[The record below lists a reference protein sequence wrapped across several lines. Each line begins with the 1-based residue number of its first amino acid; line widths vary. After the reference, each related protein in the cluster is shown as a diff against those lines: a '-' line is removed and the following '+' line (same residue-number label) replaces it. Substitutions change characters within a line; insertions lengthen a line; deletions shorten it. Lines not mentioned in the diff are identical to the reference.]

1 MRRLKIFWI
10 LLVFVLF
17 VIQNQ
22 GYGKGKENT
31 KTLRQNITWSTVI
44 SNGVN
49 YIDLNGDGEKDV
61 VVKGYRNNISA
72 HTFSVI
78 SFYLSKK
85 INNLERLDIK
95 RLEVISIG
103 HVPDKE
109 EYQLF
114 TFTHEGADCVL
125 IDFRLV
131 KIKNSKKVYLIRA
144 ERYLSGEK
152 TYFDKDIVKF
162 AIYELQYDDLED
174 RFFFNKIN
182 EFRATRKYCDVNEAF
197 KQELG
202 I

>member
-1 MRRLKIFWI
+1 MRKLKIFWI
-10 LLVFVLF
+10 LLVIILF

-22 GYGKGKENT
+22 GYGKEKENI
-31 KTLRQNITWSTVI
+31 KTLKQNITWSTVI

-49 YIDLNGDGEKDV
+49 YLDLDGDGEKDV

-72 HTFSVI
+72 HMFSVI

-85 INNLERLDIK
+85 INNQERLDIK

-114 TFTHEGADCVL
+114 THEGADCIL
-125 IDFRLV
+125 RDFRLV
-131 KIKNSKKVYLIRA
+131 KIKNSKKVYLIKA

-152 TYFDKDIVKF
+152 TYADKDIVKF

>member
-1 MRRLKIFWI
+1 MKMLKIFWV
-10 LLVFVLF
+10 LLVFVLLLLSKHGF
-17 VIQNQ
+17 SEE
-22 GYGKGKENT
+22 KEKI
-31 KTLRQNITWSTVI
+31 KTLRQNITYSTII
-44 SNGVN
+44 SNGIN

-61 VVKGYRNNISA
+61 VVKGFRNNISA

-78 SFYLSKK
+78 SFYLSRK
-85 INNLERLDIK
+85 IDSQEKSDIK
-95 RLEVISIG
+95 RLEIISIG

-114 TFTHEGADCVL
+114 THEGADCIL
-125 IDFRLV
+125 RDFRLV
-131 KIKNSKKVYLIRA
+131 KIKNSKKVYLIKA
-144 ERYLSGEK
+144 ERYFSGGK
-152 TYFDKDIVKF
+152 TYADKDIVKF

>member
-10 LLVFVLF
+10 LLVFILF

-22 GYGKGKENT
+22 GYGKEKENI
-31 KTLRQNITWSTVI
+31 KTLKQNITWSTVI

-49 YIDLNGDGEKDV
+49 YLDLDGDGEKDV

-72 HTFSVI
+72 HMFSVI

-85 INNLERLDIK
+85 INNQERLDIK

-114 TFTHEGADCVL
+114 THEGADCIL
-125 IDFRLV
+125 RDFRLV
-131 KIKNSKKVYLIRA
+131 KIKNSKKVYLIKV

-152 TYFDKDIVKF
+152 TYADDDVIKF
-162 AIYELQYDDLED
+162 TIYELQYDDLEN
-174 RFFFNKIN
+174 RFFYSKIKEFNS
-182 EFRATRKYCDVNEAF
+182 TRKYCDVNKAL
-197 KQELG
+197 KHELG

>member
-1 MRRLKIFWI
+1 MRRFKIFLV
-10 LLVFVLF
+10 LLVFILF

-22 GYGKGKENT
+22 GYGKEKENI
-31 KTLRQNITWSTVI
+31 KTLKQNIIWSTII

-49 YIDLNGDGEKDV
+49 YLDLDGDGEKDV

-85 INNLERLDIK
+85 INNQERLDIK

-114 TFTHEGADCVL
+114 THEGADCIL
-125 IDFRLV
+125 RDFRLV
-131 KIKNSKKVYLIRA
+131 KIKNSKKAYLIKA

-152 TYFDKDIVKF
+152 TYADKDIVKF

-197 KQELG
+197 KHELG